1 MGHLEFTIRSKLSTE
16 ELFNYFPMQI
26 KDVRITKQDDN
37 EIITEEKIVFS
48 TIIKNVISQK
58 SLHKKISDNELVTEI
73 IDGPAKGSIINVICN
88 QIDSGIEVKF
98 VVDLKLSLKAK
109 FLTPLIKK
117 FYKKYLTA
125 LVLKFYTR
133 TFREC

>member
-16 ELFNYFPMQI
+16 EFFNYFPMQI

-125 LVLKFYTR
+125 LVLKFNTR